1 MNKEECLAFL
11 DKIEAEISNH
21 QWEAQVEEGMSLL
34 DHHDLKPYMED
45 FNLPEAE
52 MDRNFCVRLPATWME
67 GVDVESECYSEVV
80 EKYEDVYFLLR
91 SEASREMEALN
102 IIDEQDERDQLRQY
116 WSDVGVR

>member
-52 MDRNFCVRLPATWME
+52 MDISFCVRLPATWME

-91 SEASREMEALN
+91 SQASRESEALDM
-102 IIDEQDERDQLRQY
+102 ICARDERDLHRQY
-116 WSDVGVR
+116 WSDVGLR